1 MQGVGLLVLRLTLGL
16 TLVLHGLPKLV
27 PMWGMGPRETE
38 ALFVA
43 AGVTPAYAIAVGY
56 GLVQLLSGLL
66 LFAGAYTL
74 WTSILL
80 VTTIS
85 TVAWKLHVPH
95 GFFINWAMEPG
106 VGHGVEQSFLIVGG
120 VVCLMLAGPGPFS
133 IDRRRARAAEAR
145 KLSRTVARAAKK

>member
-56 GLVQLLSGLL
+56 GLNN
-66 LFAGAYTL
+66 
-74 WTSILL
+74 
-80 VTTIS
+80 TTGES
-85 TVAWKLHVPH
+85 SPDA
-95 GFFINWAMEPG
+95 
-106 VGHGVEQSFLIVGG
+106 
-120 VVCLMLAGPGPFS
+120 GPFS